1 MEKNPRMERNTDNSF
16 FGISQM
22 IHLRHEEQTYK
33 LRGLI
38 FDVHKRLKAGW
49 PEEIYHQGLVRLM
62 EDRGIPVCSKPHKAI
77 VHRGVEVHLFE
88 CDLIAWDLIIL
99 ELKVLPF
106 TTFAP
111 AHYAQLIHYLK
122 CWGNDLGLLVNFGPT
137 RAQLRRVIWD
147 EPELRISEDYKA
159 IESTLSSAERSCLN
173 QIRASICAIGQQHG
187 LGYPETVYR
196 KLVAIEIEHNGLS
209 CQAEVEV
216 PARWGNLV
224 LGRHSSDHLLVENS
238 YLLNIRS
245 LLDHPTRY
253 DFARTKTYL
262 NNLGLKFG
270 FVVNFGKRQLQIFG
284 VGPD

>member
-1 MEKNPRMERNTDNSF
+1 
-16 FGISQM
+16 M
-22 IHLRHEEQTYK
+22 IHLRYEEQSYE

-106 TTFAP
+106 TSFAP

-122 CWGNDLGLLVNFGPT
+122 CWGKDLGLLVNFGPT
-137 RAQLRRVIWD
+137 RVQIRRVIWD
-147 EPELRISEDYKA
+147 EPKLELHEDYRA
-159 IESTLSSAERSCLN
+159 IESEMTHVDRSRLD
-173 QIRASICAIGQQHG
+173 QIRQSVWAIGQEYG

-196 KLVAIEIEHNGLS
+196 KIVAIELGHKGLT
-209 CQAEVEV
+209 CQADVEI
-216 PARWGNLV
+216 PAQWGSSV
-224 LGRHSSDHLLVENS
+224 LGRHFSDHLLVEDS
-238 YLLNIRS
+238 YLLNVRS
-245 LLDHPTRY
+245 LLDYPTKY

-262 NNLGLKFG
+262 HSLDLKLG